1 MGNNIRITED
11 QYNRLFTN
19 NEDLFNGV
27 LSPLR
32 EILKC
37 RITED
42 RKHVTYLGRVY
53 DGVTGEELPLTEQ
66 ALGLTKALGTTGK
79 VGASDDGWSLSD
91 IIHTGVDL
99 VSMGADFIVPGSGA
113 IIDIVHSLSYI
124 VEAQFSS
131 GEEKDTLYLMAAI
144 TGMFAILPG
153 ALQAVAPILK
163 RFVKTGGKVAMKKL
177 PLLKTAWDFISKNL
191 SSFLSKLPGWVD
203 KAVNSPIGKK
213 ILGGNVDNISK
224 GIADFSTRI
233 KSILNTLKS
242 KTAGLQSSTKKIIN
256 KQIDKMSPKVFS
268 KNNQI
273 INVNGGVTNL
283 LTKNGKANSAAL
295 SSINRTGGFA
305 KYKDVIV
312 YDLKTGIAYGRNSKE
327 GIKAIANNTKLLSTK
342 GGAKQISKD
351 IPSDWLKYTKDKVR
365 GVKSVGTSAT
375 KNVSNITTKT
385 SVKKMNGLF
394 RMLSGYGNLPR
405 IIRMVPLGPMPIIG
419 FVRTIS
425 KSGNIFGK
433 KGAALLYYSF
443 GVTYLSYVIHEL
455 LCEMGIKN
463 TSHLKKEIEKSKSEG
478 IEFNY
483 DTPATSL
490 GISLISKVWDL
501 FGTPF
506 FERLFLVQDCNK
518 TLSDT
523 LNKFDIDIKEVAKE
537 VGGEAGER
545 IKKIKDKVLID
556 YSDIEA
562 ITVID

>member
-1 MGNNIRITED
+1 
-11 QYNRLFTN
+11 
-19 NEDLFNGV
+19 
-27 LSPLR
+27 
-32 EILKC
+32 
-37 RITED
+37 
-42 RKHVTYLGRVY
+42 
-53 DGVTGEELPLTEQ
+53 
-66 ALGLTKALGTTGK
+66 
-79 VGASDDGWSLSD
+79 
-91 IIHTGVDL
+91 
-99 VSMGADFIVPGSGA
+99 ADFIVPGSGA

-327 GIKAIANNTKLLSTK
+327 GIKAIANNSKLLSTK

-394 RMLSGYGNLPR
+394 
-405 IIRMVPLGPMPIIG
+405 
-419 FVRTIS
+419 
-425 KSGNIFGK
+425 
-433 KGAALLYYSF
+433 
-443 GVTYLSYVIHEL
+443 
-455 LCEMGIKN
+455 
-463 TSHLKKEIEKSKSEG
+463 
-478 IEFNY
+478 
-483 DTPATSL
+483 
-490 GISLISKVWDL
+490 
-501 FGTPF
+501 
-506 FERLFLVQDCNK
+506 
-518 TLSDT
+518 
-523 LNKFDIDIKEVAKE
+523 
-537 VGGEAGER
+537 
-545 IKKIKDKVLID
+545 
-556 YSDIEA
+556 
-562 ITVID
+562 